1 LRVSDGNDATGPG
14 RLLVRADDPN
24 LTPYA
29 GLAIVGALARR
40 SRLVELVD
48 AELAAVRTA
57 RPVKRRR
64 RGLAPGALVVSL
76 AECQIAGAE
85 CFDDIENVR
94 ADGAGAALRAVPDT
108 PSAPTARQLACGFRR
123 SHIRAIERA
132 QARVAERVDRELGR
146 DPGQEVTLDLDATD
160 SEVYGRRKQG
170 AGRSHT
176 GGLGYCSYVVTW
188 AQRGRA
194 LTSELYGANRARISA
209 KESSAMIKRAVK
221 LLPHGHG
228 QVTARLDSG
237 FYSSDLMRDLRVQRV
252 RFTMSAPRTS
262 TMWSALQQIPEQ
274 AWADAVE
281 MRGAQVAEIA
291 FTPTGWDGEPL
302 RLIVRRVA
310 VSAAELRA
318 GNPRA
323 RRRTTI
329 PPDQLQMVLD
339 GRLASTYAYSFIV
352 TDIPAGQKTTVDV
365 EHFHRQRAQIEE
377 RFKDAKLGQPL
388 RHLPS
393 GNLDANRLWLACC
406 LLALNVTALV
416 CDLSPAAAAGIAP
429 AAHADPATSG
439 PDNPDPDSKLPQRR
453 HAKALRRILFC
464 VPARITRSARR
475 TILHL
480 AKGFPHLDVF
490 TATYHAALALP
501 GP

>member
-1 LRVSDGNDATGPG
+1 VI
-14 RLLVRADDPN
+14 RADEPN

-29 GLAIVGALARR
+29 GLAIVGELARR
-40 SRLVELVD
+40 TRLVELID
-48 AELAAVRTA
+48 AELGAVRTA
-57 RPVKRRR
+57 RPVKARR
-64 RGLAPGALVVSL
+64 RGLSPGGLVVSL

-85 CFDDIENVR
+85 CFDDIEDVR
-94 ADGAGAALRAVPDT
+94 ADRAGAVLRAVAEV
-108 PSAPTARQLACGFRR
+108 PSAPTAREVAQRFRR

-132 QARVAERVDRELGR
+132 QARVGERLDREFGR
-146 DPGQEVTLDLDATD
+146 DRGEDVTLDLDATD
-160 SEVYGRRKQG
+160 SEVYGPKKQG

-194 LTSELYGANRARISA
+194 MTSELMGANRARISA
-209 KESSAMIKRAVK
+209 AESARMIKRAVK
-221 LLPHGHG
+221 LLPDGHG

-237 FYSSDLMRDLRVQRV
+237 FYSAELMGDLRTQRV
-252 RFTMSAPRTS
+252 RFSMSAPRTS
-262 TMWSALQQIPEQ
+262 TMWRALDQIPEQ
-274 AWADAVE
+274 AWSDAID

-291 FTPTGWDGEPL
+291 YTPTGWAHEPL

-329 PPDQLQMVLD
+329 PKDQLQMVLD
-339 GRLASTYAYSFIV
+339 GQLASTYAYSFIV
-352 TDIPAGQKTTVDV
+352 TDIPQDQKTTTEV
-365 EHFHRQRAQIEE
+365 EHFHRCRAQIEE

-406 LLALNVTALV
+406 LLALNITAMV
-416 CDLSPAAAAGIAP
+416 CDISPAAAAGTP
-429 AAHADPATSG
+429 TAANTNAEDRDSNADL
-439 PDNPDPDSKLPQRR
+439 DSNLPLRR
-453 HAKALRRILFC
+453 HAKTLRRILFC
-464 VPARITRSARR
+464 VPARITRSARQ

-480 AKGFPHLDVF
+480 SQGFPHLDLF